1 MSRLPAF
8 HRVHLCRCAGS
19 FGAILLTL
27 AKMNKIP
34 CLLSALSLCLWRAMP
49 EYGSISRFKGVFSAV
64 WGFRVGLCCLGG
76 LRGLCG
82 FCTRV
87 ELGGLKACGVFAS
100 IYSFICLYLPFFLS
114 LYLHLVLLSFV
125 GLVAFRFSLFV
136 LWFSLWVFVFS
147 FSLTDYTQKERA
159 LRFCSL
165 RPLFACCVCSDSR
178 TIIEKL
184 LRCVFGFFQFVR
196 LILPTNTCRV

>member
-27 AKMNKIP
+27 AKMDKIP
-34 CLLSALSLCLWRAMP
+34 CLLSALSLCLWRIACK
-49 EYGSISRFKGVFSAV
+49 YGSISRFKGVFSAV

-87 ELGGLKACGVFAS
+87 ELGGYMACGDFLQNLSFCPFVFLSCPAFACSPAWFPALPAFLLCLVFLALWLFGCGCCFLFPFGICAKRKGARCCPCVLSS
-100 IYSFICLYLPFFLS
+100 IVILIVTFYISFIRLCQSLS
-114 LYLHLVLLSFV
+114 RLQKNNIVHL
-125 GLVAFRFSLFV
+125 R
-136 LWFSLWVFVFS
+136 
-147 FSLTDYTQKERA
+147 
-159 LRFCSL
+159 
-165 RPLFACCVCSDSR
+165 
-178 TIIEKL
+178 
-184 LRCVFGFFQFVR
+184 
-196 LILPTNTCRV
+196 